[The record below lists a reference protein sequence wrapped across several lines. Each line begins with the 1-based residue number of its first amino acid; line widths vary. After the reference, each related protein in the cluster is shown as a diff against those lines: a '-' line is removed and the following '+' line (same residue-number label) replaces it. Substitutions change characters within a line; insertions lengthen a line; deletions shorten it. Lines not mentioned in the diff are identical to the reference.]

1 MSLDPVLA
9 LLQVSTALGV
19 LYLALPEARY
29 RDKLFRQ
36 VVGAFKDQEVE
47 DVGDENADV
56 DDRIPPSL
64 HRQTRFSDLYHKAI
78 MTWRE
83 ELPEHHDEKLE
94 GTSAWYFPREAGRKP
109 EEATERLPAE
119 YQVFKSDTDIKVVFW
134 VAVIAPILAMP
145 GVGRPRVDTRCS
157 TPLGNSIVAY
167 DQLRPRRLRPTL
179 RRLLC
184 WKGQEDGGR
193 SCRAFPKG
201 LERRCFD
208 DRSREGQ
215 VRDSGQELG
224 PGSPPGTL
232 SIEHRRSAA
241 DLRTSK
247 FDSTG
252 AVLVQVAQSHRR

>member
-1 MSLDPVLA
+1 MNLDPVLA

-36 VVGAFKDQEVE
+36 VVGAFKEQEVE

-134 VAVIAPILAMP
+134 VAVIAPILAMWALAVP
-145 GVGRPRVDTRCS
+145 EWLPAALPLWVTPSLHTISYVLAVCGQLCVGYYVGKGRKMVD
-157 TPLGNSIVAY
+157 VHAAHF
-167 DQLRPRRLRPTL
+167 Q
-179 RRLLC
+179 
-184 WKGQEDGGR
+184 
-193 SCRAFPKG
+193 RALNDAVSMIEVEKAKSEIQAKSWARG
-201 LERRCFD
+201 HR
-208 DRSREGQ
+208 Q
-215 VRDSGQELG
+215 VHC
-224 PGSPPGTL
+224 P
-232 SIEHRRSAA
+232 
-241 DLRTSK
+241 
-247 FDSTG
+247 
-252 AVLVQVAQSHRR
+252 